1 MKLLKVNKWTILAC
15 AAFAIV
21 SIIVLLILEKYM
33 PNTNGCSIIQNI
45 LLGLFTG
52 AIISCVTTIV
62 GYIYAKQVL
71 IEKASNNIKSLYI
84 NMVVHSKRIGNVL
97 EKIHSTTSL
106 ENLPFSDMSGLSQLN
121 INFLNNMEL
130 GLFSPIQ
137 KHSKLAKV
145 YIKLIEFQPVV
156 YNIKNISMD
165 LETMVL
171 QYTNQSLQIQN
182 MQLKG
187 VQPNPIDLQNLDVLK
202 NLINIRTAKLHEH
215 TTDRMMQLDR
225 IAKEFF
231 DCKVEKQ
238 SWEEIKSEL
247 LLQVESIVTQ

>member
-1 MKLLKVNKWTILAC
+1 
-15 AAFAIV
+15 
-21 SIIVLLILEKYM
+21 M

-52 AIISCVTTIV
+52 SVVSCVTTTV
-62 GYIYAKQVL
+62 GYIYAKQIL
-71 IEKASNNIKSLYI
+71 IEKASNNIQSLYI

-106 ENLPFSDMSGLSQLN
+106 EYLPFSDISGLSQLN

-137 KHSKLAKV
+137 KHSRLAKV

-165 LETMVL
+165 LETMVS
-171 QYTNQSLQIQN
+171 QYTYQFLQIQN
-182 MQLKG
+182 MQLQG
-187 VQPNPIDLQNLDVLK
+187 AQPNPIDLQNLDALK

-215 TTDRMMQLDR
+215 TTDRMLQLDK

-231 DCKVEKQ
+231 DCKNNKQ
-238 SWEEIKSEL
+238 SWEKIKESL
-247 LLQVESIVTQ
+247 LLQVEDIVKR

>member
-1 MKLLKVNKWTILAC
+1 
-15 AAFAIV
+15 
-21 SIIVLLILEKYM
+21 
-33 PNTNGCSIIQNI
+33 
-45 LLGLFTG
+45 
-52 AIISCVTTIV
+52 
-62 GYIYAKQVL
+62 
-71 IEKASNNIKSLYI
+71 
-84 NMVVHSKRIGNVL
+84 
-97 EKIHSTTSL
+97 
-106 ENLPFSDMSGLSQLN
+106 
-121 INFLNNMEL
+121 MEL

>member
-1 MKLLKVNKWTILAC
+1 M
-15 AAFAIV
+15 
-21 SIIVLLILEKYM
+21 S
-33 PNTNGCSIIQNI
+33 NTNGCSIIQNI

-52 AIISCVTTIV
+52 SVVSCVTTTV
-62 GYIYAKQVL
+62 GYVYAKQVL
-71 IEKASNNIKSLYI
+71 IEKASNNIQSLYI

-106 ENLPFSDMSGLSQLN
+106 EYLPFSDISGLSQLN

-137 KHSKLAKV
+137 KHSRLAKV

-165 LETMVL
+165 LETMVS
-171 QYTNQSLQIQN
+171 QYTYQSLQIQN
-182 MQLKG
+182 MQLQG
-187 VQPNPIDLQNLDVLK
+187 AQPNPIDLQNLDALK

-215 TTDRMMQLDR
+215 TTDRMLQLDK

-231 DCKVEKQ
+231 DCKNNKQ
-238 SWEEIKSEL
+238 SWEKIKEGL
-247 LLQVESIVTQ
+247 LLQVEDIVKR